1 MLQWLYSFQ
10 ILLHVTICYS
20 EFTRISRQGIS
31 CRTCRQ
37 GSFQD
42 EVKDIVGMETDGG
55 LWDGTEYGG
64 EVGENNHMNSRN
76 SRVFLV
82 TMSPTHTR

>member
-1 MLQWLYSFQ
+1 MRL
-10 ILLHVTICYS
+10 
-20 EFTRISRQGIS
+20 
-31 CRTCRQ
+31 
-37 GSFQD
+37 
-42 EVKDIVGMETDGG
+42 KDIVGMETDGG

>member
-1 MLQWLYSFQ
+1 MRL
-10 ILLHVTICYS
+10 
-20 EFTRISRQGIS
+20 
-31 CRTCRQ
+31 
-37 GSFQD
+37 
-42 EVKDIVGMETDGG
+42 KDIVGMETDGG

-82 TMSPTHTR
+82 TMSPTHTRSKEIGAMIRTDIFKLSQ